1 MIAGVLAISSSGFVA
16 PLSVRASSSLM
27 ASMMDSGATRDPSE
41 QSFDNDMSGWK
52 PPSGGGGGH
61 SLGGEYNPTDT
72 PDFLPEEGSELGAK
86 AAGIAY
92 TDGMMGSRTLPPPV
106 FDQAENTDFPCLPC
120 GWSTRERRVGRVALQ
135 FASSLSSSLMSFC
148 SSSCNVSC
156 LAEHDP
162 DRKKSSGPEL
172 AGALESNPDIYVP
185 DKLEVQV
192 DTSDFV
198 LPEPE
203 WRLSKMAMSSTHE
216 VSSRSGECPPLH
228 RRRCGGSSHRLAVLQ
243 TPPKRQ
249 ACSAVPVSS
258 ATTVLPMV
266 HAHLTRCHS
275 ACCMRVGLRV
285 LLLLHDVQGFPH
297 RSRPGVHD
305 LRGLLL
311 WLHGRLAPCVQRL
324 AGHGD
329 DGAAQRH
336 AHPAHRALQ
345 PAGPSG

>member
-135 FASSLSSSLMSFC
+135 FPSSLSSSLMSFC

-162 DRKKSSGPEL
+162 NRKKSSGPEL

-216 VSSRSGECPPLH
+216 VSSRSGECPPL
-228 RRRCGGSSHRLAVLQ
+228 RRAPCGGSSHRLEAVLQ
-243 TPPKRQ
+243 DAAETPGMLSRAGVIGNHRPPNGP
-249 ACSAVPVSS
+249 CPSHP
-258 ATTVLPMV
+258 LPF
-266 HAHLTRCHS
+266 
-275 ACCMRVGLRV
+275 G
-285 LLLLHDVQGFPH
+285 LLHARRTSSSPAPP
-297 RSRPGVHD
+297 RRP
-305 LRGLLL
+305 RIS
-311 WLHGRLAPCVQRL
+311 
-324 AGHGD
+324 
-329 DGAAQRH
+329 
-336 AHPAHRALQ
+336 
-345 PAGPSG
+345 PSKSPRCA